1 MKTSFFYSWTPLLT
15 LLTIVSMI
23 VMQTMMSTICTF
35 IVFLFAAR
43 LQNSIVFN
51 IKKNIYSFGT
61 LLQTKNSKE
70 KLHSPSTVPEITN
83 NTPLRTL
90 LAFPQYL
97 ALGLGFN
104 DKYSRPLL
112 QAAIGMDI

>member
-1 MKTSFFYSWTPLLT
+1 
-15 LLTIVSMI
+15 
-23 VMQTMMSTICTF
+23 MQTMTSTICTF

-43 LQNSIVFN
+43 LQNLIVFN

-83 NTPLRTL
+83 NTPLL

-112 QAAIGMDI
+112 QAAIGVDI